1 MSYAILES
9 MSIIP
14 AQSGVTV
21 GKGTLYN
28 GSIKLISPP
37 GGIHIGAFCAI
48 GPNLKI
54 IGTNHDWNFPAVQ
67 YTFYRT
73 YFQQD
78 HPIDSTSTAYSK
90 GKIIIGND
98 VWIGDDVIILSG
110 VTIGDGVCIGAGSI
124 VTRDLEPYTIC
135 AGAPCKAIKQRY
147 KEDITNYLMELKW
160 WNWSDETINANKAFF
175 NLNLNHYSLDEIKE
189 RLVLI

>member
-1 MSYAILES
+1 MSNAHIEL
-9 MSIIP
+9 MSILP
-14 AQSGVTV
+14 TQSGISV

-28 GSIKLISPP
+28 GPMKLISPP
-37 GGIHIGAFCAI
+37 GGIQIGAFCAI

-54 IGTNHDWNFPAVQ
+54 IGTNHDWNFPAIQ
-67 YTFYRT
+67 YTFYKT

-90 GKIIIGND
+90 GKIVIGND

-124 VTRDLEPYTIC
+124 VSRDLEPYTIC
-135 AGAPCKAIKQRY
+135 VGSPCKAVKQRY
-147 KEDITNYLMELKW
+147 KEDVIHYLMELKW
-160 WNWSDETINANKAFF
+160 WDWSDETIKANKAFF
-175 NLNLNHYSLDEIKE
+175 NLNLNNYSLDEIKA